1 MDDAVLD
8 FRLGIDR
15 LDRRRKTGQ
24 IIRTGNEN
32 ILDVLADAGLI
43 FYAAPWVQI
52 RSCDLAAQIPLH
64 RQNWCAGFCCC
75 TRSGCY
81 PCPCSC
87 CIHSPAAAAH
97 EFFTTCVFFGGAF
110 PSCHCDYLRHPTSIL
125 HLVGGLHKVW
135 DGVEELVKNPMA
147 LIHTL
152 PYPIS

>member
-15 LDRRRKTGQ
+15 LDRRRKIGQ

-43 FYAAPWVQI
+43 FPQHLGFEFALAISRHRYLYIAKTGAQGFAAVPVPAVI
-52 RSCDLAAQIPLH
+52 RVLVLAAYI
-64 RQNWCAGFCCC
+64 RQLQQLTNFS
-75 TRSGCY
+75 RRVFSSG
-81 PCPCSC
+81 
-87 CIHSPAAAAH
+87 
-97 EFFTTCVFFGGAF
+97 G
-110 PSCHCDYLRHPTSIL
+110 PSCHWDYLRHPAFIL

-135 DGVEELVKNPMA
+135 DGVGELVKNPMA